1 MEFQLKQRRATRQ
14 CRLPTP
20 AQICV
25 PVLLKPEPESATAAT
40 ETVNGI
46 YMFAVIS
53 QWAAH
58 TSPSH
63 LSHPLAPFPLSLP
76 LCTILLSLPR
86 LMNQLC
92 CSGNCNCRPVTPQL
106 QPATSLPLFSPS
118 HLSPCP
124 ARPAACNQANAIRIW
139 RRFVWRILSKNCK
152 RHLRLDFVAALR
164 CPRGQTQRHDVA
176 ATFPHCHCPSNAMRQ
191 PLFSPWGA
199 THERQKPSPI
209 DYNATPVPMP
219 LPLPHALPLNLLC

>member
-1 MEFQLKQRRATRQ
+1 MGRTHNTLAP
-14 CRLPTP
+14 LTP
-20 AQICV
+20 
-25 PVLLKPEPESATAAT
+25 
-40 ETVNGI
+40 
-46 YMFAVIS
+46 
-53 QWAAH
+53 
-58 TSPSH
+58 
-63 LSHPLAPFPLSLP
+63 PLAPFSLSLP

-92 CSGNCNCRPVTPQL
+92 CSDNCNCRPVTPQL
-106 QPATSLPLFSPS
+106 QPATSLPLSSPS

-176 ATFPHCHCPSNAMRQ
+176 ATFPHRHIV
-191 PLFSPWGA
+191 PLSKQCDAAASF
-199 THERQKPSPI
+199 
-209 DYNATPVPMP
+209 
-219 LPLPHALPLNLLC
+219 LPLGSNT